1 MNANLVLLAK
11 SGKQKVIELPG
22 NVTVIGR
29 RHNCDLRIPLESISR
44 RHCQLTC
51 GEDGFNIRDLGSR
64 NGIRVNGHKVQ
75 EEQTVNAGDYIQIG
89 DVTFALQI
97 DGQPESIKPPPAP
110 PVLLEADD
118 TAVTDEDDLDRA
130 FDKLGDSTAQD
141 GEMDFSDLDDDDEA
155 IDLDSL

>member
-11 SGKQKVIELPG
+11 SGKQRVIELPG
-22 NVTVIGR
+22 KVTVIGR
-29 RHNCDLRIPLESISR
+29 RHNCDLRIPLESVSR

-51 GEDGFNIRDLGSR
+51 GDDGIVIRDLGSR
-64 NGIRVNGHKVQ
+64 NGILINGHKVK

-89 DVTFALQI
+89 DVIFALQV
-97 DGQPESIKPPPAP
+97 DGQPASIKPPAPAP
-110 PVLLEADD
+110 VSLEADD
-118 TAVTDEDDLDRA
+118 TAVTDEDDLDMA

-141 GEMDFSDLDDDDEA
+141 GEIDFSDLDDDDEA